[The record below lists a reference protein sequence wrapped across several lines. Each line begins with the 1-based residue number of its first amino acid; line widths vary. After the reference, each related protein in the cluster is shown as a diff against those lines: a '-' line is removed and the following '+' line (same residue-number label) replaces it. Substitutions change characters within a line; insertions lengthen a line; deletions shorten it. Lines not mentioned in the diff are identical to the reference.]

1 MEFNSVGY
9 CVLGIPAYFFC
20 AFIGFVVATSAFLIL
35 VSLKKY
41 DPVPHMKALMI
52 SVVGL
57 ILCSRL
63 FGCLSGV
70 YRAVGV
76 NERITI
82 DTVLKTGIVFYGGL
96 IGMLI
101 TYVCCI
107 RSPLIRD
114 KDYHV
119 LDVLAVTMPLFHTI
133 SRVGCFLGGC
143 CFGKQSDS
151 VIPVL
156 YTTIE
161 NGVVTTEQRI
171 PIQLIEAAFN
181 LCLFLYLLYLLSK
194 QSWRKEHILYKYLL
208 IYSVGRFLLE
218 FGRGDTVRG
227 LICGVSF
234 SQVISVMIWLFVIR
248 MVIKNKEDV
257 KWEQ

>member
-9 CVLGIPAYFFC
+9 CVLGIPAYFLC
-20 AFIGFVVATSAFLIL
+20 AFIGVVVATSAFLLLI
-35 VSLKKY
+35 SLKKY
-41 DPVPHMKALMI
+41 DPVSHMKALMI

-70 YRAVGV
+70 YRAIGEK
-76 NERITI
+76 ERITV
-82 DTVLKTGIVFYGGL
+82 DTFLKTGIVFYGGL

-107 RSPLIRD
+107 RSRLIGD
-114 KDYHV
+114 KDYCV
-119 LDVLAVTMPLFHTI
+119 LDILAVTMPLFHTI

-151 VIPVL
+151 ALSVL

-161 NGVVTTEQRI
+161 NGVITTEQRI
-171 PIQLIEAAFN
+171 PIQLIEVAFN
-181 LCLFLYLLYLLSK
+181 LCLFLYLLYLLCK
-194 QSWRKEHILYKYLL
+194 KSWRKEHILYKYLL
-208 IYSVGRFLLE
+208 IYSVGRFFLE

-234 SQVISVMIWLFVIR
+234 SQVISVMIWIFIIR
-248 MVIKNKEDV
+248 MFIKNKEDV

>member
-20 AFIGFVVATSAFLIL
+20 AFIGFVVATSAFLLLI
-35 VSLKKY
+35 SFKKY

-57 ILCSRL
+57 IICSRL

-70 YRAVGV
+70 FRAIGV

-82 DTVLKTGIVFYGGL
+82 ETFLKTGIVFYGGL

-101 TYVCCI
+101 TYVGCI

-133 SRVGCFLGGC
+133 SRIGCFLGGC
-143 CFGKQSDS
+143 CFGRHSSSALS
-151 VIPVL
+151 VI

-161 NGVVTTEQRI
+161 NGSVTTEQRI

-181 LCLFLYLLYLLSK
+181 LCLFLYLLSLLCKKNWK
-194 QSWRKEHILYKYLL
+194 QEHILYKYLL
-208 IYSVGRFLLE
+208 LYSVGRFLLE

-227 LICGVSF
+227 IICGVSF
-234 SQVISVMIWLFVIR
+234 SQVISSMIGVFVIWKL
-248 MVIKNKEDV
+248 IKSKEDI